1 MKFAISGNLEKS
13 ELPRVVEKLIDRLKS
28 DKVPYVLSAKVARG
42 LHGKIDPALLKKSKV
57 VEEDALAS
65 NCDIF
70 ISLGGDG
77 TILRSARLLIGK
89 PKPILGI
96 NLGKLGFLAEIS
108 VDELDD
114 CLNEILR
121 GDYRIE
127 ERMMLRARV
136 GNSPKKYYALND
148 IVLDLAG
155 SSRMVSIQT
164 FVNSDY
170 LSTFTGDGIIIAT
183 PTGSTGYVLSNGGP
197 IVSPTSRSILI
208 SPICPH
214 TLTARTVVVSG
225 DARITL
231 KVETAP
237 GKIHVAVDGQP
248 EVFIRPGLEVIVEK
262 SPYPARLVKRLN
274 TSYFD
279 VLRRK
284 LHWGQDIRNNGKE
297 QHS

>member
-1 MKFAISGNLEKS
+1 MKFGICGNLEKS
-13 ELPRVVEKLIDRLKS
+13 ELPEVIERLIVRLNT
-28 DKVPYVLSAKVARG
+28 DKVPYVLSARLARG
-42 LHGKIDPALLKKSKV
+42 LREKIDPMLLKKSTV
-57 VEEDALAS
+57 AGEDALALK
-65 NCDIF
+65 CDIL

-77 TILRSARLLIGK
+77 TILKSARLLSEK

-108 VDELDD
+108 VEELDD
-114 CLNEILR
+114 CLQEILR
-121 GDYRIE
+121 GEYRIE

-136 GNSPKKYYALND
+136 GKSTKMYYALND

-155 SSRMVSIQT
+155 SSRMVSIRT
-164 FVNSDY
+164 FVNDEY

-197 IVSPTSRSILI
+197 IVTPTSRLILI

-214 TLTARTVVVSG
+214 TLTARTVIVSG

-231 KVETAP
+231 NVETAP

-248 EVFIRPGLEVIVEK
+248 EVFVKPGLEVIVEK
-262 SPYPARLVKRLN
+262 SPYAAKLVKRLN

-284 LHWGQDIRNNGKE
+284 LHWGQDVRNSRDAGG
-297 QHS
+297 